1 MVKITFPVVN
11 NFMNKQ
17 FIMAHFTDKVHLNL
31 RFTTITS
38 FSKFNIENFFNGY
51 EGKKCVKPKIY
62 GLTSECKSLTSRKSF
77 LATYN
82 LKKKNSCKTPSSF
95 IY

>member
-38 FSKFNIENFFNGY
+38 FSKFNIENFFNGN
-51 EGKKCVKPKIY
+51 EGEKMC
-62 GLTSECKSLTSRKSF
+62 
-77 LATYN
+77 
-82 LKKKNSCKTPSSF
+82 
-95 IY
+95 